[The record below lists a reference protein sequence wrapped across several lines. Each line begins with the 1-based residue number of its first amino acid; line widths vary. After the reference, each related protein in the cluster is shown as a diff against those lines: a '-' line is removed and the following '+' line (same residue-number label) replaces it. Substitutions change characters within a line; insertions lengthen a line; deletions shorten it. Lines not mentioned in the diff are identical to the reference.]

1 MNNGSVK
8 KCLYCY
14 KAIDNEG
21 EGHYHSKCAKKLFG
35 TTKLP
40 ILPYTRDN
48 IEELALH
55 ILQSNTSITG
65 VQPKLSL
72 DINRG
77 GKNEPAKLT
86 IVGLWGN
93 FILKPQSSK
102 YHFMP
107 ELEDLTMKLAE
118 VAGIAT
124 APHGLIAMQDGEL
137 AYITRR
143 MDRGA
148 NGEKYSMLDMCQ
160 LTNRLTEHKYRGA
173 YIQLAETIKRYS
185 VASMLDVQ
193 RFWEIVI
200 FSWITGNSDMHCKN
214 FSLLDKEGA
223 GYQLSPAYDLLAVLL
238 TGINDSD
245 ELAMP
250 LVGEGTEE
258 NTPIGGFNRAAF
270 IDAMEKSGI
279 QTRIAKKIIDKFFKY
294 IDKWFVLIDD
304 SFLSQELKSD
314 YKSLVRE
321 RMSRIAD

>member
-1 MNNGSVK
+1 MNDSSVK

-14 KAIDNEG
+14 KAMDNES
-21 EGHYHSKCAKKLFG
+21 EGHYHSRCAKKLFG

-93 FILKPQSSK
+93 FILKPQCSK

-118 VAGIAT
+118 GAGIAT

-143 MDRGA
+143 MDRGTK
-148 NGEKYSMLDMCQ
+148 GEKYSMLDMCQ

-214 FSLLDKEGA
+214 FSLLDEGD
-223 GYQLSPAYDLLAVLL
+223 GYQLSPSYDLLALL
-238 TGINDSD
+238 LADPNDTD

-250 LVGEGTEE
+250 IFT
-258 NTPIGGFNRAAF
+258 GGKTTGFDRDTFTQAF
-270 IDAMEKSGI
+270 IQSGVPANTAEK
-279 QTRIAKKIIDKFFKY
+279 RIAKMTGYK
-294 IDKWFVLIDD
+294 DKWFELIDS
-304 SFLSQELKSD
+304 SFLPEDLKSS
-314 YKSLVRE
+314 YKNLITTRL
-321 RMSRIAD
+321 SRL